1 MKKVWLAIILTVG
14 TGFFFWV
21 FLTTRNYVIKSS
33 REITFVVKRGES
45 IKEIAQNLKKEKL
58 IVSELRFYFS
68 VFLDGSYN
76 KLQAG
81 DYLLNQGMGVGE
93 IVRKFVKGEVLPRE
107 SEVTII
113 PGWTIKDI
121 NNYFSTL
128 NIFQKEDIDKILKS
142 YQSSD
147 YGFLADKPKSLDF
160 EGYLFPD
167 TYRIFKDESLSFL
180 IKKIFDNFDNKLT
193 VNLRNEIKRQ
203 GKTIFEII
211 TMASILEKEVQTFED
226 KKIVSGLLWKRLKVN
241 MPLQVDATLGYITGK
256 TSLELTKNDL
266 SLASPYNTYT
276 NRGLPKGPIS
286 NPSLESILAAIYPQE
301 SQFWFYL
308 SANDG
313 QTIFSKNFEDHKK
326 AKIKYLR

>member
-1 MKKVWLAIILTVG
+1 MKKLWSLILLVILV
-14 TGFFFWV
+14 FF
-21 FLTTRNYVIKSS
+21 
-33 REITFVVKRGES
+33 
-45 IKEIAQNLKKEKL
+45 
-58 IVSELRFYFS
+58 FS
-68 VFLDGSYN
+68 VFLIPSTYNTKKVIFEIKKGEGISEIASNLKEKNLISSQIYFYFQTFFNDSYN

-93 IVRKFVKGEVLPRE
+93 IVRKFVKGEVLLRE

-160 EGYLFPD
+160 EGYFFPD

-211 TMASILEKEVQTFED
+211 TMASIIEKEVQTFED

-241 MPLQVDATLGYITGK
+241 MPLQVDASLGYVTGK
-256 TSLELTKNDL
+256 GSLQLTKDDL
-266 SLASPYNTYT
+266 SAKSPYNTYL

-286 NPSLESILAAIYPQE
+286 NPSQESILAAIYPQE

-326 AKIKYLR
+326 AKMKYLKN